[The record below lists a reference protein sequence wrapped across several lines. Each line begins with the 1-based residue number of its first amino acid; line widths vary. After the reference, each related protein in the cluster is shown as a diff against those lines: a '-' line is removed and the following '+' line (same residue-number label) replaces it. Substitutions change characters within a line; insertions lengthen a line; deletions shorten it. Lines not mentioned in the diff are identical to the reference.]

1 MEFSG
6 KVVFVTA
13 AAGAGIGQAVA
24 RTFAR
29 EGATVV
35 LSDQHPERTAK
46 VAADIADE
54 TGQEVTGVPLDVREE
69 ARIDEVI
76 NGVADKYGRLD
87 VVVNNSGINMLA
99 SLYEMPTDTWRQVLD
114 VSLTGP
120 FMVTRRALNVMRDRG
135 TRGAIVNMSSIA
147 GWMRTGEGESHYA
160 AAKAGITGFTR
171 AAAMEAAPH
180 GIRVNAVAP
189 GLAWNP
195 FLGKIYGDST
205 SRKWPGRRHWAG
217 WASPRTSPTPSCSS
231 RATVRVS
238 SPARSCACPVATT
251 CTPDRR
257 MNLHTRPEDEPG
269 HSPEDGRVATR
280 SVH

>member
-1 MEFSG
+1 MLEFSD

-13 AAGAGIGQAVA
+13 VAGAGIGQAVA

-54 TGQEVTGVPLDVREE
+54 TGQDVTGVPLDVRDE
-69 ARIDEVI
+69 AGIDQVMG
-76 NGVADKYGRLD
+76 GVAEKYGRID
-87 VVVNNSGINMLA
+87 VVNNSGINML
-99 SLYEMPTDTWRQVLD
+99 SPLHEMPTDTWRHVID

-120 FMVTRRALNVMRDRG
+120 LMVTRRALSIMRDRG
-135 TRGAIVNMSSIA
+135 RHGAIVNMSSIA
-147 GWMRTGEGESHYA
+147 AWMRSAEGESHYA

-195 FLGKIYGDST
+195 FLGKIYGEEYVEEMARQT
-205 SRKWPGRRHWAG
+205 PLGRVGQPQDIANAVAFL
-217 WASPRTSPTPSCSS
+217 ASE
-231 RATVRVS
+231 RASFITGEVLCVS
-238 SPARSCACPVATT
+238 GGYY
-251 CTPDRR
+251 
-257 MNLHTRPEDEPG
+257 LHT
-269 HSPEDGRVATR
+269 
-280 SVH
+280 

>member
-1 MEFSG
+1 MEFSD

-35 LSDQHPERTAK
+35 LSDQHAERTAK
-46 VAADIADE
+46 VAADIAAE
-54 TGQEVTGVPLDVREE
+54 TGQDVTGVALDVRDE
-69 ARIDEVI
+69 ARIDEVV
-76 NGVADKYGRLD
+76 NGVAEKYGRID
-87 VVVNNSGINMLA
+87 VVVNNSGINALA
-99 SLYEMPTDTWRQVLD
+99 PLHEMPTDTWRHVLD

-135 TRGAIVNMSSIA
+135 AVVNMSSIA
-147 GWMRTGEGESHYA
+147 AWMRSAEGESHYA

-180 GIRVNAVAP
+180 GVRVNAVAP

-195 FLGKIYGDST
+195 FLGKIYGDEYVEEMA
-205 SRKWPGRRHWAG
+205 RQ
-217 WASPRTSPTPSCSS
+217 TP
-231 RATVRVS
+231 
-238 SPARSCACPVATT
+238 
-251 CTPDRR
+251 
-257 MNLHTRPEDEPG
+257 L
-269 HSPEDGRVATR
+269 GRVGQPQDIANAVAFLASERASFITGEVLCV
-280 SVH
+280 SGGYYLHV

>member
-1 MEFSG
+1 MTGVMMEFSE

-46 VAADIADE
+46 VAAEIAQE
-54 TGQEVTGVPLDVREE
+54 TGQEVTGVPLDVRDE

-99 SLYEMPTDTWRQVLD
+99 SLYEMPTDTWRHVLD

-120 FMVTRRALNVMRDRG
+120 FMVTRRALNVMRDGG

-147 GWMRTGEGESHYA
+147 AWMRTGEGESHYA
-160 AAKAGITGFTR
+160 AAKAGFTR

-195 FLGKIYGDST
+195 FLGKIYGEEYVAEMA
-205 SRKWPGRRHWAG
+205 RQ
-217 WASPRTSPTPSCSS
+217 TP
-231 RATVRVS
+231 
-238 SPARSCACPVATT
+238 
-251 CTPDRR
+251 
-257 MNLHTRPEDEPG
+257 L
-269 HSPEDGRVATR
+269 GRVGQPQDVANAVAFLASERASFITGE
-280 SVH
+280 

>member
-1 MEFSG
+1 MMEFSD

-69 ARIDEVI
+69 ERVDEVI

-195 FLGKIYGDST
+195 FLGKIYGDEYVEEMARQT
-205 SRKWPGRRHWAG
+205 PLGRVGQPQDVANAVVFL
-217 WASPRTSPTPSCSS
+217 ASD
-231 RATVRVS
+231 RASFITGEILCVS
-238 SPARSCACPVATT
+238 GGYY
-251 CTPDRR
+251 
-257 MNLHTRPEDEPG
+257 LHT
-269 HSPEDGRVATR
+269 
-280 SVH
+280 

>member
-1 MEFSG
+1 MEFSD

-46 VAADIADE
+46 VAADIAAE
-54 TGQEVTGVPLDVREE
+54 TGQDVTGVALDVRDE

-76 NGVADKYGRLD
+76 DGVAEKYGRID
-87 VVVNNSGINMLA
+87 VVVNNSGINALA
-99 SLYEMPTDTWRQVLD
+99 PLHEMPTDTWRHVLD

-147 GWMRTGEGESHYA
+147 AWMRSAEGESHYA

-180 GIRVNAVAP
+180 GVRVNAVAP

-195 FLGKIYGDST
+195 FLGKIYGDDYVAEMA
-205 SRKWPGRRHWAG
+205 RQ
-217 WASPRTSPTPSCSS
+217 TP
-231 RATVRVS
+231 
-238 SPARSCACPVATT
+238 
-251 CTPDRR
+251 
-257 MNLHTRPEDEPG
+257 L
-269 HSPEDGRVATR
+269 GRVGQPQDIANAVAFLAGERASFITGETLCV
-280 SVH
+280 SGGYYLHV

>member
-24 RTFAR
+24 RSFAR

-147 GWMRTGEGESHYA
+147 GWMRTGRFTVGDLALFTYYLGWVSSATQFFGGFAAQYRQAGGQVELELFEGESS
-160 AAKAGITGFTR
+160 TP
-171 AAAMEAAPH
+171 E
-180 GIRVNAVAP
+180 AVATAGTISMAYNGGSSATMLRGSRP
-189 GLAWNP
+189 SASGTAP
-195 FLGKIYGDST
+195 YSRSVRSSSGASISST
-205 SRKWPGRRHWAG
+205 GRIQP
-217 WASPRTSPTPSCSS
+217 ASSS
-231 RATVRVS
+231 AELS
-238 SPARSCACPVATT
+238 G
-251 CTPDRR
+251 
-257 MNLHTRPEDEPG
+257 LHT
-269 HSPEDGRVATR
+269 
-280 SVH
+280 

>member
-1 MEFSG
+1 MMEFSD

-29 EGATVV
+29 DGATVV

-46 VAADIADE
+46 VAADIAAE
-54 TGQEVTGVPLDVREE
+54 TGREVTGVPLDVRDE

-76 NGVADKYGRLD
+76 NGVAERYGRID

-99 SLYEMPTDTWRQVLD
+99 PLHEMPTDTWRHVLD

-120 FMVTRRALNVMRDRG
+120 F
-135 TRGAIVNMSSIA
+135 IVNMSSIA
-147 GWMRTGEGESHYA
+147 AWMRTAEGESHYA

-180 GIRVNAVAP
+180 GVRVNAVAP

-195 FLGKIYGDST
+195 FLGKIYGDGYVEEMARQT
-205 SRKWPGRRHWAG
+205 PLGRVGQPQDIANAVAFL
-217 WASPRTSPTPSCSS
+217 ASE
-231 RATVRVS
+231 RASFITGEVLCVS
-238 SPARSCACPVATT
+238 GGYY
-251 CTPDRR
+251 
-257 MNLHTRPEDEPG
+257 LHT
-269 HSPEDGRVATR
+269 
-280 SVH
+280 